1 MQAGV
6 RAGIAGIA
14 GGGVHVVV
22 GVDGVVVV
30 APEHQNDRLI
40 HLREVRR
47 QLAQHGVGVPDAG
60 GKVLQR
66 AHRAGLHARRVFQHL
81 HALVVGVVVLIIIGM
96 ILHGDCV
103 QEHRLVGG
111 CLHLLILADDL
122 VCHGII
128 RDQAVR
134 PIVFAHLGHTM
145 HVFQTDK
152 IIQSQ
157 VGVSRVAAPVLGPEA
172 VDRSGLVAL
181 RLEVAGQGEHGL
193 GDVLLIGLGA
203 AGQEGRRI
211 AGQSLELHITGAPA
225 KAGAVGPA
233 IGAGLLQGVQVGRH
247 IRVELDAVLFQ
258 LRHIPVGLVH
268 HINNGRLFYLLVLG
282 GGGRVAGRVQRA
294 GGELLALIHIV
305 QNGIHRL
312 F

>member
-1 MQAGV
+1 M
-6 RAGIAGIA
+6 
-14 GGGVHVVV
+14 
-22 GVDGVVVV
+22 
-30 APEHQNDRLI
+30 
-40 HLREVRR
+40 
-47 QLAQHGVGVPDAG
+47 
-60 GKVLQR
+60 
-66 AHRAGLHARRVFQHL
+66 
-81 HALVVGVVVLIIIGM
+81 
-96 ILHGDCV
+96 
-103 QEHRLVGG
+103 
-111 CLHLLILADDL
+111 
-122 VCHGII
+122 
-128 RDQAVR
+128 
-134 PIVFAHLGHTM
+134 FAHLGPTM

-152 IIQSQ
+152 IIQAQ

-172 VDRSGLVAL
+172 VHGGRLVAL

-211 AGQSLELHITGAPA
+211 AGQSLELHITGATA

-233 IGAGLLQGVQVGRH
+233 IGAGLLQV
-247 IRVELDAVLFQ
+247 
-258 LRHIPVGLVH
+258 VH

-282 GGGRVAGRVQRA
+282 GGGRVAGGVQRA